1 MEKTNR
7 ITYRFDRNGR
17 KIDEHG
23 SSSNTV
29 DKSKLSTEGRV
40 KEAEQTPLQSPMKSS
55 THEHRT
61 SANMELEQLEQ
72 LIRSTDAAEQ
82 VSVPRRS
89 RSLSEQPSDT
99 QFVQENTDLV
109 SVDVT
114 TQTIN
119 SHENQKLY
127 VDSSRHTVATDDEKL
142 ISIEAGQH
150 NAAAEGVHQITADG
164 AQHMTEDE
172 EKKAKQF
179 LAIDALDEL
188 ELWLKETDRKSK
200 RLDERMKQ
208 TAREQVP
215 SLPSI
220 DDHSKAT
227 AVRQDAEYDGDYAEN
242 DGVTKQQA
250 RPTLTWMQGAL
261 SVVSAIISGCLIGYL
276 LLTLVFGFN
285 VWPISSL
292 FGGNAQEL
300 AAEASKTGTLPA
312 SANDL
317 QTKPDEDTA
326 VIVQEGATQALNA
339 QSYQYYVLQAG
350 VFTKENTRDEV
361 INSLKQSGYAAEF
374 TLDDNNRYVVYA
386 GLAASENDAN
396 YVQGS
401 IKGIET
407 YRKPLTLSL
416 PDAMPFNGEAEL
428 LEQYFE
434 ESNSLIKMYSDL
446 VAVQLEQTSLSP
458 IGEAA
463 QSAWQSSY
471 NSWFALSEQIADLWG
486 SDEQLQQATQL
497 QQALQEADAQLLNY
511 QAEPKTKYLW
521 NVQRALV
528 KSVLVQKD
536 WFVQVNAL

>member
-1 MEKTNR
+1 
-7 ITYRFDRNGR
+7 
-17 KIDEHG
+17 
-23 SSSNTV
+23 
-29 DKSKLSTEGRV
+29 
-40 KEAEQTPLQSPMKSS
+40 
-55 THEHRT
+55 
-61 SANMELEQLEQ
+61 
-72 LIRSTDAAEQ
+72 
-82 VSVPRRS
+82 
-89 RSLSEQPSDT
+89 
-99 QFVQENTDLV
+99 
-109 SVDVT
+109 
-114 TQTIN
+114 
-119 SHENQKLY
+119 
-127 VDSSRHTVATDDEKL
+127 
-142 ISIEAGQH
+142 
-150 NAAAEGVHQITADG
+150 
-164 AQHMTEDE
+164 MTEDE

-200 RLDERMKQ
+200 RLDEVMKQ
-208 TAREQVP
+208 TAWEQVP

-220 DDHSKAT
+220 DDHSEAT
-227 AVRQDAEYDGDYAEN
+227 AVRQDAEYDRDYAEN
-242 DGVTKQQA
+242 GGVTKQQA

-312 SANDL
+312 SANNQ
-317 QTKPDEDTA
+317 QTKSDEDTA

-350 VFTKENTRDEV
+350 VFTKESTRDEV
-361 INSLKQSGYAAEF
+361 INSLKHSGYAAEF
-374 TLDDNNRYVVYA
+374 TLDDSNRYVVYA

-396 YVQGS
+396 YVQSS

-407 YRKPLTLSL
+407 YRKPLTLAL

-471 NSWFALSEQIADLWG
+471 NSWLALSEQIADFWG
-486 SDEQLQQATQL
+486 SDEQLQQANQL

-511 QAEPKTKYLW
+511 QTEPKTKYLW